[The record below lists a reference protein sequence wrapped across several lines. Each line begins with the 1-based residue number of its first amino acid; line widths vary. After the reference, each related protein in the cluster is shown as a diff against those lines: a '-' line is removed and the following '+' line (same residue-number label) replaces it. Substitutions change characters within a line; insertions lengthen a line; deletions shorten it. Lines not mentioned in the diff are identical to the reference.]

1 MSGHWFSAAF
11 YPAAPARRLAL
22 LRIAVGLFAFG
33 YLALRYVG
41 FTSVATLSARQFA
54 PVGAVR
60 LLSQPLPGAAVQAL
74 LVAALLF
81 AAAFALG
88 VRYRVTAPLF
98 ALLLLW
104 VTSYRSSWGMLFHTD
119 NLLVLHVL
127 LLAPAPAADALSV
140 DARGGSSPAPADDG
154 RYGWALRAV
163 CLVTIVT
170 YVVAGVAK
178 LKLGGLGWLEGEQL
192 RGQIAYDNLRKVEL
206 GREAS
211 ALGVWFVR
219 HPAFFPPLAAL
230 TLLVELGAPLVLL
243 HRRVALVWSLLA
255 WGFHVGVAML
265 MNIKFPYPLAFV
277 PYLAFFRLELWH
289 ESWLGGALKR
299 RLPAF
304 LSAALTVGC
313 VNPALPPLVTHAPQT
328 VDPQGPIIVLGD
340 TQRTS
345 WAEELWGREQ
355 NERPRRQLMATIAA
369 QERPAFVVHLGDMV
383 VSGASAFEWRYFDHL
398 VSPLTARGIRIRP
411 LLGNHDYWGN
421 DAVALERAT
430 AGEHFPELATRFYS
444 ATHRGLGLIWLD
456 SNLRGRRG
464 REQARWY
471 QDTLAAFECSPSTR
485 AVLVFTHHPPFTN
498 GKGKHPESYVVEQIL
513 QPFLRSP
520 KAQVMLSGH
529 VHGYERFEHAGKT
542 FVVTGGA
549 GGGRVSYEAPG
560 AGGERPAYQHPSDGL
575 RPFNYVS
582 ISLAPDTLRFETK
595 CLGAGNGCNAGRLDQ
610 FSVALPPATQK
621 NCEKKSTVAAVP
633 NGGQK

>member
-1 MSGHWFSAAF
+1 MNGASLL

-22 LRIAVGLFAFG
+22 LRIAVGVFALG
-33 YLALRYVG
+33 YLAFRYVG
-41 FTSVATLSARQFA
+41 FTSVATLSTRQFA
-54 PVGAVR
+54 PVGAAR
-60 LLSQPLPGAAVQAL
+60 LLTQPLPGSVVQAL
-74 LVAALLF
+74 VVVALLF

-88 VRYRVTAPLF
+88 LRYRVSAPLF

-127 LLAPAPAADALSV
+127 VLAAAPAADALSL
-140 DARGGSSPAPADDG
+140 DARRSRAPAPADDG
-154 RYGWALRAV
+154 RYGWALRAI

-178 LKLGGLGWLEGEQL
+178 LKLGGLGWLAGEQL

-206 GREAS
+206 GRGAS

-219 HPAFFPPLAAL
+219 HPALFPPLAVL
-230 TLLVELGAPLVLL
+230 TLLVELGAPLALL

-255 WGFHVGVAML
+255 WGFHVGVALL
-265 MNIKFPYPLAFV
+265 MNIKFWYPLAFV

-289 ESWLGGALKR
+289 VSKLGSALRR

-304 LSAALTVGC
+304 LAAVLSVGC
-313 VNPALPPLVTHAPQT
+313 MNPALPPLVTQAPRT
-328 VDPQGPIIVLGD
+328 ADARGPIIVLGD

-355 NERPRRQLMATIAA
+355 NEQPRRQLMATIAA
-369 QERPAFVVHLGDMV
+369 QEHPAFVVHLGDMV

-398 VSPLTARGIRIRP
+398 ISPLTARGIRIRP

-421 DAVALERAT
+421 DSVALERAT
-430 AGEHFPELATRFYS
+430 TRQRFPELATRFYA

-464 REQARWY
+464 RAQARWY
-471 QDTLAAFECSPSTR
+471 RATLAAFECSPSTR
-485 AVLVFTHHPPFTN
+485 GVLVFTHHPPLTN
-498 GKGKHPESYVVEQIL
+498 GKGKHPEDYVVEQIL
-513 QPFLRSP
+513 PPFLQSP
-520 KAQVMLSGH
+520 KARVLLSGH
-529 VHGYERFEHAGKT
+529 VHGYERFERAGKV

-549 GGGRVSYEAPG
+549 GGGRVEYEAPG
-560 AGGERPAYQHPSDGL
+560 ASGERPAYQHPNDGR

-582 ISLAPDTLRFETK
+582 ITLAPDTLVFETK
-595 CLGAGNGCNAGRLDQ
+595 CLGEGNGCKNGRLDQ
-610 FSVALPPATQK
+610 FSVALPPVNQT
-621 NCEKKSTVAAVP
+621 NC
-633 NGGQK
+633 GQN

>member
-1 MSGHWFSAAF
+1 MNVASLF

-22 LRIAVGLFAFG
+22 LRIAMGVFAFG
-33 YLALRYVG
+33 YLASRYVG

-54 PVGAVR
+54 PVGAAR

-74 LVAALLF
+74 VVGALLF

-127 LLAPAPAADALSV
+127 VLAAAPAADALSL
-140 DARGGSSPAPADDG
+140 DARRGRAPAPDDDG
-154 RYGWALRAV
+154 RYGWALRTI

-178 LKLGGLGWLEGEQL
+178 LKLGGLGWLAGEQL

-219 HPAFFPPLAAL
+219 HPAVFPPLAAL
-230 TLLVELGAPLVLL
+230 TLLVELGAPLALL
-243 HRRVALVWSLLA
+243 HRRAALVWSLLA
-255 WGFHVGVAML
+255 WGFHVGVALL

-277 PYLAFFRLELWH
+277 PYLAFFRLERWH
-289 ESWLGGALKR
+289 ESKLGGALRR

-304 LSAALTVGC
+304 LAAALSVSC
-313 VNPALPPLVTHAPQT
+313 VNPALPPLVTQAPRT
-328 VDPQGPIIVLGD
+328 ADARGPIVVLGD

-355 NERPRRQLMATIAA
+355 NEQPRRQLIATIAA

-398 VSPLTARGIRIRP
+398 VSPLGARGIRIRP

-421 DAVALERAT
+421 DSVALERAT
-430 AGEHFPELATRFYS
+430 TRQRFPELATRFYA

-464 REQARWY
+464 HAQARWY
-471 QDTLAAFECSPSTR
+471 RATLAAFECSPSTR
-485 AVLVFTHHPPFTN
+485 AVLVFTHHPPFSN
-498 GKGKHPESYVVEQIL
+498 GKGKQPEDYVVEQIL
-513 QPFLRSP
+513 PPFLQSP
-520 KAQVMLSGH
+520 KARVMLSGH
-529 VHGYERFEHAGKT
+529 VHGYERFERAGKV

-549 GGGRVSYEAPG
+549 GGGRVEYEAPG
-560 AGGERPAYQHPSDGL
+560 ASGERPAYQHPNNGR
-575 RPFNYVS
+575 RPFNYVR
-582 ISLAPDTLRFETK
+582 ITLAPDALDFETR
-595 CLGAGNGCNAGRLDQ
+595 CLGAGNGCKNGRLDQ
-610 FSVALPPATQK
+610 FLVSLPPVKHEACGR
-621 NCEKKSTVAAVP
+621 N
-633 NGGQK
+633 

>member
-1 MSGHWFSAAF
+1 MNARALAALDWF
-11 YPAAPARRLAL
+11 YPAAPAVRLAL
-22 LRIAVGLFAFG
+22 LRIAVGVFAFG
-33 YLALRYVG
+33 YVASRYEG
-41 FTSVATLSARQFA
+41 FTSVATLGARQFE
-54 PVGAVR
+54 PVGAAQ
-60 LLSQPLPGAAVQAL
+60 LLSQPLSSGAVQAL
-74 LVAALLF
+74 VVATLLL

-88 VRYRVTAPLF
+88 VRHRVTAPLF
-98 ALLLLW
+98 ALLLLC

-127 LLAPAPAADALSV
+127 LLAAAPAADVLSV
-140 DARGGSSPAPADDG
+140 DARRGRSRASAEDG
-154 RYGWALRAV
+154 RYGWAVRAV

-170 YVVAGVAK
+170 YVVAGIAK

-192 RGQIAYDNLRKVEL
+192 RAQIAYDNLRKVEL

-211 ALGVWFVR
+211 VLGVWFVR

-230 TLLVELGAPLVLL
+230 TLLVELGAPLALL
-243 HRRVALVWSLLA
+243 HRRVALVWSVLA

-265 MNIKFPYPLAFV
+265 MHIKFPYPLSFV
-277 PYLAFFRLELWH
+277 PYLAFFRLELWP
-289 ESWLGGALKR
+289 ESKLGAALKR

-304 LSAALTVGC
+304 LVAALTASC
-313 VNPALPPLVTHAPQT
+313 ASPALPPLVTQAPRS

-383 VSGASAFEWRYFDHL
+383 VSGASPFEWRYFEHL
-398 VSPLTARGIRIRP
+398 VSPLTARGVRIRP
-411 LLGNHDYWGN
+411 VLGNHDYWGS
-421 DAVALERAT
+421 DTVAVERAT
-430 AGEHFPELATRFYS
+430 KSERFPELATRFYS

-464 REQARWY
+464 RAQARWFR
-471 QDTLAAFECSPSTR
+471 DTLAAFECSSSTR

-498 GKGKHPESYVVEQIL
+498 GKGRHPDDYVREQL
-513 QPFLRSP
+513 LPPFLLSA
-520 KAQVMLSGH
+520 KARVMLSGH
-529 VHGYERFEHAGKT
+529 VHGYERFERAGKA

-549 GGGRVSYEAPG
+549 GGARVEYENPGPG
-560 AGGERPAYQHPSDGL
+560 AEQPSYHHPSDGR
-575 RPFNYVS
+575 RPFNYVR
-582 ISLAPDTLRFETK
+582 ITLAFDSLDFEAR
-595 CLGAGNGCNAGRLDQ
+595 CLGAGNGCNAGRLDY
-610 FSVALPPATQK
+610 FSVALPAATQ
-621 NCEKKSTVAAVP
+621 NDCER
-633 NGGQK
+633 